1 MCAVGPPNDVRPSRS
16 AAANTS
22 VAEPVRD
29 GVAFSPGSPFAV
41 TPELA
46 DRDAGRLQGGADV
59 ERRPLA

>member
-29 GVAFSPGSPFAV
+29 GVAFSPSIPVRGDR
-41 TPELA
+41 ELA